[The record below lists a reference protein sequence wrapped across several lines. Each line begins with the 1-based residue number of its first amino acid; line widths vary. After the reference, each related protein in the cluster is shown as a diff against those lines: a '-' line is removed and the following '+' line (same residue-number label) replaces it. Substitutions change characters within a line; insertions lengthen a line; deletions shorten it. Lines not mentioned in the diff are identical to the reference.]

1 MRVLIPMLLACPSFA
16 SAAQPARWGLSQDAP
31 QEAFQAARD
40 DVQEALRKRD
50 WKDAEALILAQLK
63 AHEGAD
69 YVRPYLVGIEQ
80 DLRRAM
86 FWQTADVPDSDDLIT
101 GDLLRYSPS
110 SGQIRIRYRADNAGD
125 FVKEGAVYVHPAF
138 FADDWT
144 VEFKGRSDELR
155 QAALIL
161 NFDSEVLYVLQIG
174 SSIKGESVYYKH
186 TLSRL
191 NLRGQGEQQILEQ
204 LDPKKERKASET
216 ITAKVAVSER
226 KITFHYG
233 GRKIMSVDN
242 PTGSLGTMAWMSNQ
256 KRAFQPF
263 GQFIV
268 DGKVDTGW
276 MTGLL
281 DAAVARSRA
290 TFDESWERPA
300 AFDAWPAL
308 ESDGEEE
315 LGLEQVLARVKFVA
329 DYKSKTQKQ
338 TADKIRELS
347 RNGRGQVRSLLAELQ
362 NKGEKVMSPKALG
375 MLLLELGM
383 KLDRPSLALESLAR
397 AEFAD
402 GSELDEALM
411 TADLTAMAGKLE
423 KAESLFAELAGS
435 EPDLTYAKRRQAE
448 CALLLGQP
456 QRAAAAIRAGL
467 AAKPLSA
474 TLHELEWKT
483 VKASKGPAWRV
494 VRTKEG
500 EHFRLFANTNKKLA
514 HQAGAVLD
522 EAWLRCGEFFG
533 PLLGDHL
540 PSPAALDGAD
550 QGPHSIAYLF
560 AGEAG
565 YLDYVRDIA
574 EDDHEAS
581 LGVYTPLLKQIVAW
595 NQPSY
600 AALKDTL
607 RHEVA
612 HRYLDLALGERIP
625 RWLNEGLAETF
636 AASWT
641 KDGKFEPGGKIEH
654 WLLTIQANPKI
665 PSPGQFFYMRN
676 EEFNANS
683 EANYAIAWATVHFLR
698 FQSKVG
704 KDLLPSILG
713 GIAAGED
720 PAYAIDLSL
729 DEIEQAGLQAEL
741 LKWLQSEIGQLRR

>member
-1 MRVLIPMLLACPSFA
+1 MLALIPMLLACPSFA
-16 SAAQPARWGLSQDAP
+16 CNAHSAPWGPSQDSP
-31 QEAFQAARD
+31 QEAFQTARD
-40 DVQEALRKRD
+40 QVQEALRKRD
-50 WKDAEALILAQLK
+50 WKDAEALILTQLE
-63 AHEGAD
+63 AHGGAD
-69 YVRPYLVGIEQ
+69 FVRPYLVGIEE

-125 FVKEGAVYVHPAF
+125 FVQEGQLYVHPAF

-144 VEFKGRSDELR
+144 IEFKGRSDELR

-161 NFDSEVLYVLQIG
+161 NFDSEVFYVLQIG

-191 NLRGQGEQQILEQ
+191 NAKGRGKQQILEQ
-204 LDPKKERKASET
+204 LDPKKERKAGDT
-216 ITAKVAVSER
+216 VTAKVAVSER
-226 KITFHYG
+226 KIIVHYG

-242 PTGSLGTMAWMSNQ
+242 PTGSLGTMAWLSDQ
-256 KRAFQPF
+256 KRAFRPF

-290 TFDESWERPA
+290 AFDESWERPA
-300 AFDAWPAL
+300 AFDAWPTL
-308 ESDGEEE
+308 ESDGEGE
-315 LGLEQVLARVKFVA
+315 LDLEQVLARVQFVT
-329 DYKSKTQKQ
+329 DYRNMAQK
-338 TADKIRELS
+338 ANVDKIRELS
-347 RNGRGQVRSLLAELQ
+347 RKGRGQVRSLLDDLNE
-362 NKGEKVMSPKALG
+362 KGDKLVSPKALG
-375 MLLLELGM
+375 MLTLELGM
-383 KLDRPSLALESLAR
+383 KLDRPSLALESLSR
-397 AEFAD
+397 VEFAD
-402 GSELDEALM
+402 GSELDQALL
-411 TADLTAMAGKLE
+411 TADLTAMAGQLE
-423 KAESLFAELAGS
+423 VAESLFAELAQS

-456 QRAAAAIRAGL
+456 ERAEAAIRAGL

-500 EHFRLFANTNKKLA
+500 QHFRLFANTNKKLA

-522 EAWLRCGEFFG
+522 EAWERCAEFFE
-533 PLLGDHL
+533 PLLGDQP
-540 PSPAALDGAD
+540 PSPAVLDGAD
-550 QGPHSIAYLF
+550 EGPHSIAYLF

-574 EDDHEAS
+574 EDDHEAT
-581 LGVYTPLLKQIVAW
+581 LGIYTPLLKQIVAW

-600 AALKDTL
+600 SALKRTL

-625 RWLNEGLAETF
+625 RWLNEGLAEAF

-641 KDGKFEPGGKIEH
+641 KDGGFEPGGKIDH
-654 WLLTIQANPKI
+654 WLMSIQANPRI
-665 PSPGQFFYMRN
+665 PAPLQFFYMRGD
-676 EEFNANS
+676 EFSANS
-683 EANYAIAWATVHFLR
+683 EANYAMAWANVHFLL
-698 FQSKVG
+698 FHSKVG
-704 KDLLPSILG
+704 KKLLPRILE

-720 PAYAIDLSL
+720 PAYAIDLGL
-729 DEIEQAGLQAEL
+729 DEVEQPALQAEL
-741 LKWLQSEIGQLRR
+741 LAWLKSELRELHR